1 MTDAY
6 KALKPIGRF
15 QPGDIVAGLTA
26 EQISHAVKDGV
37 IVAVAKPAPAKEIKS
52 EKGAIQ

>member
-1 MTDAY
+1 MNDAY

-37 IVAVAKPAPAKEIKS
+37 IVAVAKPAPAKDIKTD
-52 EKGAIQ
+52 KGAN